1 MSQLTKSISD
11 EHKVRRMKH
20 GEVSGLLL
28 PLYLVQI
35 HTRVYI
41 RSATGLASPKND
53 IQKEGER
60 KEERKKGEGKG
71 GDGA

>member
-1 MSQLTKSISD
+1 MFQLTRSISD
-11 EHKVRRMKH
+11 ERKVRRMKH
-20 GEVSGLLL
+20 SEVSGLLL

-35 HTRVYI
+35 HTRVCI
-41 RSATGLASPKND
+41 WSATGLASPKKD